1 MRPRLALAL
10 VSLFLLG
17 ATTAA
22 QTPGPS
28 GNLYSFALTGPAELV
43 VKPFQSGARQFLRVR
58 LWNTGSQRLALGSGT
73 PHLVIT
79 GSCPA
84 TGTSAGAAAPEFG
97 SVSTPPLDP
106 GQYRDVDLLGGIPAM
121 YPDATYQV
129 VCHLNLY
136 RKEGDRFVEKLYSG
150 SAAWTLANP
159 SGGPADVLVSTSLRY
174 YGATPLTTRDE
185 IVVISQLATQGGW
198 SHSAPVP
205 VACDVK
211 AGGSTIGSRN
221 ATVPQVDRSP
231 RWVPFSF
238 GKLPAGSYQ
247 AVCRVTAS
255 DKDTTNNVSQTSFG
269 VAHWDQTAPQIQS
282 FTITPTSF
290 SHDGGTISV
299 AVRAAD
305 NDVVQSVTL
314 HMIKPDGTPSAIR
327 LPWVSGTPASG
338 EWRFAWT
345 MSGNYGA
352 SPLVWSMK
360 VTAGDPSG
368 NLTSTQPVS
377 VTVAARP
384 APPPQLQK
392 PPAPKHP

>member
-17 ATTAA
+17 ATTAT

-43 VKPFQSGARQFLRVR
+43 VKPFQSGERQFLRVR
-58 LWNTGSQRLALGSGT
+58 LWNTGSQRLALASGT
-73 PHLVIT
+73 PYLVIT
-79 GSCPA
+79 GACTA
-84 TGTSAGAAAPEFG
+84 TGASTGAAAPEFG
-97 SVSTPPLDP
+97 SISTAPLEP

-121 YPDATYQV
+121 YPDVSYQV
-129 VCHLNLY
+129 TCHLNLY
-136 RKEGDRFVEKLYSG
+136 RKEGDRFVERLYG
-150 SAAWTLANP
+150 ASAAWTLANP
-159 SGGPADVLVSTSLRY
+159 IGGPADVLVSTSLRY
-174 YGATPLTTRDE
+174 YGPTPLTTRDE
-185 IVVISQLATQGGW
+185 IVVIPELATQGGW
-198 SHSAPVP
+198 SYSAPVP

-211 AGGSTIGSRN
+211 AGAGVIGTRS
-221 ATVPQVDRSP
+221 ATVPHVDRLP
-231 RWVPFSF
+231 RRVAFSF

-247 AVCRVTAS
+247 AVCRVAAS
-255 DKDTTNNVSQTSFG
+255 DKDTANNVSQTSFN

-299 AVRAAD
+299 AVRASD
-305 NDVVQSVTL
+305 DDVVQSVTL

-345 MSGNYGA
+345 MYGNYSA

-384 APPPQLQK
+384 APPPQPLK
-392 PPAPKHP
+392 PPAPKRP